1 MYYLAFHIV
10 SAALKANAKAWT
22 FEAKAIQICPRG
34 ARRPRSGRKDY
45 VTVVHAALAH

>member
-45 VTVVHAALAH
+45 VTVVDAALAH